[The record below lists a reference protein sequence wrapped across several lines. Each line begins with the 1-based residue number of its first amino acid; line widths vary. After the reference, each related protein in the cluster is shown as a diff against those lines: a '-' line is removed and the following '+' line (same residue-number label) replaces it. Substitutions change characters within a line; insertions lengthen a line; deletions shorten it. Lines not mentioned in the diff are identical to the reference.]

1 MSKYKKTP
9 NKLKNGLI
17 EKQLIN
23 KFISNITILCFSF
36 RFLIF
41 CFSITAPTAF
51 IVFFYF
57 LFLYLNFLL
66 LLHVIRFTFPISS
79 IYFILRKLPN
89 RQKCVLYKSF
99 IVSLIIFEGILST
112 KVVHRSYPDLY
123 YQQNLI

>member
-79 IYFILRKLPN
+79 IYFFLRKLPN
-89 RQKCVLYKSF
+89 RQKGVVYKSF
-99 IVSLIIFEGILST
+99 IVCLIIFEGILST